1 MRKISEATTATS
13 GRAGSHSGLRW
24 RAVTFPVKAF
34 NLLALFGMQAIFAG
48 FGTATLLFGG
58 FFNVAANDPD
68 PAIVD

>member
-1 MRKISEATTATS
+1 M
-13 GRAGSHSGLRW
+13 
-24 RAVTFPVKAF
+24 KAF

-48 FGTATLLFGG
+48 FGTATFFFGG